1 MGIYDSQ
8 VLKLMRIAV
17 IVSTF
22 PKLSETFILN
32 QITGLLKRGHT
43 VRIFSRYHP
52 QERVLHSE
60 VAEYELLERTVYLPT
75 VPVSKWVC
83 RFKAVGWLL
92 RFLFTH
98 PVVLFRVLRYLLSRQ
113 EPFSYLLFFHSLPI
127 LSFRPDVIHV
137 HFGNNGTFYWPLKII
152 QPKTAFLTMFHGHDL
167 LLGLEGGA
175 DYYRQ
180 VFGFADKILANS
192 EFTRQRLLEQGAP
205 VERLCVHYVGI
216 EPARFAFRDGPPAR
230 SDGIFRVLTVCRLCE
245 QKRPDVALQAIQHLI
260 EKISS
265 VRVVYHLV
273 GDGPLRAQLE
283 ELAET
288 LGIKNRIVFEGALEQ
303 KGVLERLHQADV
315 FLLTSRDEWL
325 GVVLLEAQ
333 AAGVPIVATNVGG
346 IPEAVLPGRSA
357 ILVPVGDA
365 EAAARAMAELLQD
378 PQKRI
383 QMGQEGRKY
392 VEERYDVDMLNDKLV
407 RIYSEALQNCRRQGR

>member
-1 MGIYDSQ
+1 M
-8 VLKLMRIAV
+8 
-17 IVSTF
+17 
-22 PKLSETFILN
+22 
-32 QITGLLKRGHT
+32 
-43 VRIFSRYHP
+43 
-52 QERVLHSE
+52 
-60 VAEYELLERTVYLPT
+60 
-75 VPVSKWVC
+75 
-83 RFKAVGWLL
+83 
-92 RFLFTH
+92 
-98 PVVLFRVLRYLLSRQ
+98 
-113 EPFSYLLFFHSLPI
+113 
-127 LSFRPDVIHV
+127 
-137 HFGNNGTFYWPLKII
+137 
-152 QPKTAFLTMFHGHDL
+152 
-167 LLGLEGGA
+167 
-175 DYYRQ
+175 
-180 VFGFADKILANS
+180 
-192 EFTRQRLLEQGAP
+192 
-205 VERLCVHYVGI
+205 
-216 EPARFAFRDGPPAR
+216 
-230 SDGIFRVLTVCRLCE
+230 
-245 QKRPDVALQAIQHLI
+245 ALQAIQHLI